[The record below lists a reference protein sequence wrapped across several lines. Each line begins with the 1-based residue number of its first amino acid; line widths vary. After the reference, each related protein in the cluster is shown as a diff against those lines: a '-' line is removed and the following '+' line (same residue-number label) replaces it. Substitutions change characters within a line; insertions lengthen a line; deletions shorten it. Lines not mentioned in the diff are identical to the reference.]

1 MHEYASITLS
11 MIEYA
16 GIHLKK
22 QSAEYVR
29 IPNVSDGV
37 HSISPLHKLL
47 SSYRDR
53 HVFRTVK
60 HLKWSVLQKKNIAQ
74 PKIFQGKRGRFV
86 ELEPIDKVFVKKTPE
101 KETPRENIFEFFL
114 LDILKTT
121 F

>member
-22 QSAEYVR
+22 QSTEYVR

-60 HLKWSVLQKKNIAQ
+60 HLKWSVLQKKILRNQKFFRA
-74 PKIFQGKRGRFV
+74 RGGG
-86 ELEPIDKVFVKKTPE
+86 LW
-101 KETPRENIFEFFL
+101 N
-114 LDILKTT
+114 
-121 F
+121 

>member
-60 HLKWSVLQKKNIAQ
+60 HLKWSVLQKKILRNQTFFRA
-74 PKIFQGKRGRFV
+74 RGGG
-86 ELEPIDKVFVKKTPE
+86 LW
-101 KETPRENIFEFFL
+101 N
-114 LDILKTT
+114 
-121 F
+121 

>member
-60 HLKWSVLQKKNIAQ
+60 HLKMERFAKKKILRNQKFFRA
-74 PKIFQGKRGRFV
+74 RGGG
-86 ELEPIDKVFVKKTPE
+86 LW
-101 KETPRENIFEFFL
+101 N
-114 LDILKTT
+114 
-121 F
+121 